1 MSLDLGKLAS
11 DGLTILES
19 VIEAAPGADV
29 VTIAVKDAAALKDIL
44 AQIAANAPAIDAP
57 SLDPG
62 DRAEVDAEIESQTS
76 KS

>member
-1 MSLDLGKLAS
+1 MIDFGKLAG
-11 DGLTILES
+11 DGLQILES
-19 VIEAAPGADV
+19 VINATPGASV
-29 VTIAVKDAAALKDIL
+29 VSIAMQDAAAVRDIL

-62 DRAEVDAEIESQTS
+62 DRAAVDAEIAAQES